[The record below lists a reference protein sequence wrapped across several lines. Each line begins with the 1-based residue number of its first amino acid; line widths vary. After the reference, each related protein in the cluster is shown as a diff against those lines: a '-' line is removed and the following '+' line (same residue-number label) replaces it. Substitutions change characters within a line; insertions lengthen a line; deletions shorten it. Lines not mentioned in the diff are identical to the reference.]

1 MTNDQFNAALEKLGI
16 TAEGRVYAG
25 QTAFANTIGV
35 NDRTVRRWSI
45 GEAEVPTVVA
55 CLINLML
62 KTKTPMEKLR
72 S

>member
-1 MTNDQFNAALEKLGI
+1 MTNTEFNAALDRLGI
-16 TAEGRVYAG
+16 TREGRVYAG
-25 QTAFANTIGV
+25 QAEFANTIGV

-62 KTKTPMEKLR
+62 KTKTPMEKLK